1 MQPNGDLI
9 RERLRDQAGLDAAVT
24 LAARQAVLEHARLGF
39 PVAELR
45 EGKVVWVSP
54 EEILRQFD
62 SDSVRWLAG
71 NGTP

>member
-1 MQPNGDLI
+1 MQPNGDAL

-24 LAARQAVLEHARLGF
+24 QAARQAVLEHARLGF

-45 EGKVVWVSP
+45 DGKVVWVSP

-62 SDSVRWLAG
+62 GASVRSPSG
-71 NGTP
+71 NGEP